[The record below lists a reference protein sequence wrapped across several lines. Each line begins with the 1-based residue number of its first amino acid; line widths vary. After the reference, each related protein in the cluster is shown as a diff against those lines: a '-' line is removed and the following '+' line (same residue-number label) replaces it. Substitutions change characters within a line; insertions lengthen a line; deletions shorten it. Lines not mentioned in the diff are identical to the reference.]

1 MRTAGEGTADAD
13 DKAKKFVVTWGT
25 LSRVV
30 MTQMIVRAMSQ
41 IRDALHEAVEESIDF
56 QRRIAE
62 VQTIAPQ
69 IGGSFAQLT
78 SEAAEFAKQFNV
90 PLKEAT
96 EGLYQTISNQ
106 FTGMAERANIMTAA
120 MKLAKVGVMDFHDA
134 ILLITGTLNAYGM
147 ASDQA
152 DSVAAKFFT
161 TIRLGRVRG
170 QELAATMGQVM
181 PIAHELGVSLDEL
194 NSAMVAMTI
203 GGMDAHKSV
212 TALRSAMTAFL
223 KPSEDMKRVTREM
236 GFSDPT
242 QLVAA
247 KGYRVPLQA
256 IAEAADNMGVKIA
269 KDIPNVRGLTAEF
282 RLTREGAKQ
291 VEEAMKAMAEFDAR
305 HAQQGSQAIHQHR
318 LGETDQGDQPTED
331 RPDAGFR

>member
-1 MRTAGEGTADAD
+1 MP
-13 DKAKKFVVTWGT
+13 W
-25 LSRVV
+25 S
-30 MTQMIVRAMSQ
+30 
-41 IRDALHEAVEESIDF
+41 ESIEF
-56 QRRIAE
+56 QRHIAE

-78 SEAAEFAKQFNV
+78 SEAAEFAKQFNI

-106 FTGMAERANIMTAA
+106 FTGMADRANMMTAA

-147 ASDQA
+147 ASEQA
-152 DSVAAKFFT
+152 ESVAAKFFT

-181 PIAHELGVSLDEL
+181 PIAKELGVSLDEV
-194 NSAMVAMTI
+194 NSAMVGMTI

-247 KGYRVPLQA
+247 KGFEGALQA
-256 IAEAADNMGVKIA
+256 IADAADNMGSQDRQGHPQRPGLDGRVPL
-269 KDIPNVRGLTAEF
+269 DQGRGKAG
-282 RLTREGAKQ
+282 RRGHEGDGG
-291 VEEAMKAMAEFDAR
+291 VHAR
-305 HAQQGSQAIHQHR
+305 HARQGSQAIHQHR
-318 LGETDQGDQPTED
+318 LGEADQGDQSVED
-331 RPDAGFR
+331 RLDAGLR